1 MRKLMWFTL
10 GFGAACG
17 LCVSAVPGGRRIWL
31 TVGALG
37 LMILAAVMGRRL
49 PVFRRAA
56 VVILGCAMG
65 FAWFSLF
72 DGFYLRTAAERDSL
86 THDAVIR
93 ASDYSYET
101 DYGMAVDGTESPT
114 ACVPIWR
121 RVNPSGRGTRCPARS
136 VSGLP
141 PRRANMAEPTTPERA
156 FSFWHTRRMG

>member
-56 VVILGCAMG
+56 VVFLGCAMG

-86 THDAVIR
+86 TYDAVIR
-93 ASDYSYET
+93 ATDYSYET
-101 DYGMAVDGTESPT
+101 DYGMAVDGTVYLDGKPY
-114 ACVPIWR
+114 
-121 RVNPSGRGTRCPARS
+121 RV
-136 VSGLP
+136 
-141 PRRANMAEPTTPERA
+141 RA
-156 FSFWHTRRMG
+156 